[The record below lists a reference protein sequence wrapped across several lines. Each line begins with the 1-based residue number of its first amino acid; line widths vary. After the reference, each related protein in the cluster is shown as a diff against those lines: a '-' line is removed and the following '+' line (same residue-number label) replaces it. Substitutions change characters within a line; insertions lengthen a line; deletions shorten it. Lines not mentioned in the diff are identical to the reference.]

1 MGSMTRRAFLS
12 TGAAAAA
19 WASSP
24 HRARADAAT
33 MAFASTTGAVGLVTQ
48 VVRRLELEKKYDLK
62 LDVKILDPAAGEKAV
77 LLRQVDAGV
86 FPVITAADVR
96 DKGLDLVVFAPLLYM
111 HIHLVVWND
120 STAKSLA
127 DLRGKRIGV
136 LDKVSGA
143 YRGCQILAAR
153 GGLDFERDFQPV
165 TGPPPALVTFLQRKQ
180 VDALAIHEPIVSK
193 LLGEGKFR
201 VVMSLNDEW
210 KKTAKSDWLF
220 VGAAAHRD
228 WLTRNRTVAKRL
240 ADMLVEAMRELS
252 RTPGLVEAE
261 AEFLGLKAKAEIDL
275 ARERLLRFFPTEW
288 NEAAVAGAM
297 EPVRE
302 AARLGQIKQMPTQE
316 LLTVLR

>member
-1 MGSMTRRAFLS
+1 MNRRAFLRS
-12 TGAAAAA
+12 GAGATALVVA
-19 WASSP
+19 P
-24 HRARADAAT
+24 RHARAEVT
-33 MAFASTTGAVGLVTQ
+33 PISFASTTGAVGLVTQ
-48 VVRRLELEKKYDLK
+48 VVRRLDLERKYDLK
-62 LDVKILDPAAGEKAV
+62 LDIKVLDPAAGEKAV

-86 FPVITAADVR
+86 FPVVTAADMR
-96 DKGLDLVVFAPLLYM
+96 DKGQDLVVFAPLLYM

-120 STAKSLA
+120 SPARAFA

-143 YRGCQILAAR
+143 YRGCQVIAAR

-193 LLGEGKFR
+193 LLAEGTFR

-210 KKTAKSDWLF
+210 KKTSKSDWLF
-220 VGAAAHRD
+220 VGCAGHRD
-228 WLTRNRTVAKRL
+228 WLTKNRAAAKRL
-240 ADMLVEAMRELS
+240 ADMLVDGMRQLSGNPELV
-252 RTPGLVEAE
+252 TAE
-261 AEFLGLKAKAEIDL
+261 AEFLGLKTKGEVDL

-288 NEAAVAGAM
+288 NEAMVGGAM
-297 EPVRE
+297 DAVRE
-302 AARLGQIKQMPTQE
+302 AVRLGQLRQVPAQE